1 MGEIIKEKVMGN
13 IKNIEIELIVV
24 NGFNIFGIY
33 DYNIFLRLNLGIF
46 GELENSNIV
55 VIICDM
61 IYGGF

>member
-1 MGEIIKEKVMGN
+1 MGEIIKEKVKGK

-24 NGFNIFGIY
+24 NGFNYFFGIY

-61 IYGGF
+61 I